1 MPPLSIP
8 TTSALP
14 PSLLIPST
22 DPSIP
27 RLLSKL
33 SRPAL
38 LSLTLD
44 WLDDRNQ
51 PLSAPFL
58 VSPDDS
64 SADDLHA
71 GDFYPPHSSL
81 ADLRE
86 FYTDL
91 QSTRGTRTALLDR
104 LLTGDYRHGLT
115 LYQLA
120 MADTLILQTHPTSQK
135 WSAYALTPSHSST
148 PPIPRFHPPT
158 FLKAL
163 QRALPP
169 DIKAHYNLDRPPGLP
184 LLLLRVMLLDTPYAT
199 TPSLAGAKVVY
210 VAFPDA
216 SPHIFLSAGSSPPAT
231 GTTTSAKENTAR
243 DLRRALIACLPTA
256 LSRPRARYTLASTN
270 LSARS
275 LEAMI
280 ALRGGGRTGKAQG
293 GWGGYALS
301 GKKAGDTPL
310 ESVAP
315 ALREV
320 VGGANKNV
328 AGEVG
333 RLAGEGGEKDGK
345 EEGEEVDQIHELP
358 EVTGRGMKRPR
369 DPSAD
374 ISKRRR
380 LIASARFGDV
390 PSAPLELV
398 DVRIEDPFP
407 GEKEGGWC
415 PSVRVV
421 FRGSD
426 VFRGVRG
433 LVERGVVEGK
443 GMPGWMTGEGG
454 VSGGVVRGG
463 RVGG

>member
-1 MPPLSIP
+1 MPSLSVP
-8 TTSALP
+8 TSAALS

-51 PLSAPFL
+51 PLSAPYL
-58 VSPDDS
+58 SDPDS
-64 SADDLHA
+64 SDDLHA

-81 ADLRE
+81 SDLRA
-86 FYTDL
+86 FYTSL

-120 MADTLILQTHPTSQK
+120 MADILILQTHPTSQK
-135 WSAYALTPSHSST
+135 WSAYALTPCHPSA
-148 PPIPRFHPPT
+148 PPVPRFHPPT

-199 TPSLAGAKVVY
+199 TPSLAGAKVIY

-216 SPHIFLSAGSSPPAT
+216 SPHIFLSAASSPPSS
-231 GTTTSAKENTAR
+231 TTASTKENTAR
-243 DLRRALIACLPTA
+243 DLRRTLIACLPTA

-310 ESVAP
+310 ELVAP
-315 ALREV
+315 VLREV
-320 VGGANKNV
+320 VGGANQNT
-328 AGEVG
+328 AGEV
-333 RLAGEGGEKDGK
+333 RKPAAGGKDGK
-345 EEGEEVDQIHELP
+345 GEGEDADPVDMVSE
-358 EVTGRGMKRPR
+358 TGGRGMKRPL
-369 DPSAD
+369 DEGAETA
-374 ISKRRR
+374 KRRR
-380 LIASARFGDV
+380 LLAEARFGGV
-390 PSAPLELV
+390 PSAPLEVV
-398 DVRIEDPFP
+398 DVRIEDLFP

-415 PSVRVV
+415 PGIRVV

-426 VFRGVRG
+426 VFRGIRG
-433 LVERGVVEGK
+433 LVERGAVEGE

-454 VSGGVVRGG
+454 VSAGVVRGG
-463 RVGG
+463 RLGG

>member
-1 MPPLSIP
+1 MPPLAVP
-8 TTSALP
+8 TSAALS

-22 DPSIP
+22 DPAIP

-33 SRPAL
+33 SRAAL

-51 PLSAPFL
+51 PLSAPYL
-58 VSPDDS
+58 GDPDS
-64 SADDLHA
+64 DLHA
-71 GDFYPPHSSL
+71 ADFYPPSPTLS
-81 ADLRE
+81 DLRDH
-86 FYTDL
+86 YTSL
-91 QSTRGTRTALLDR
+91 QSTRGTRTALVDR

-120 MADTLILQTHPTSQK
+120 MADTLILQTHPTSQR
-135 WSAYALTPSHSST
+135 WSAYALTPSHASA

-199 TPSLAGAKVVY
+199 SPSLAGAKVVY

-216 SPHIFLSAGSSPPAT
+216 SPHIFLSAASSPPSTA
-231 GTTTSAKENTAR
+231 TTSTKENTAR
-243 DLRRALIACLPTA
+243 DLRRTLIACLPNA

-315 ALREV
+315 VLREV
-320 VGGANKNV
+320 VGGANKN
-328 AGEVG
+328 AGGEVRKLSG
-333 RLAGEGGEKDGK
+333 REKDGK
-345 EEGEEVDQIHELP
+345 EEEENQVHMVP
-358 EVTGRGMKRPR
+358 ERGGRGMKRPLES
-369 DPSAD
+369 SAETA
-374 ISKRRR
+374 KRRR
-380 LIASARFGDV
+380 LVADARFGSV

-398 DVRIEDPFP
+398 DMRIEDPFP

-415 PSVRVV
+415 PRIRVV
-421 FRGSD
+421 FRGTD

-433 LVERGVVEGK
+433 LVEREVVDGET
-443 GMPGWMTGEGG
+443 MPGWMTGEGG
-454 VSGGVVRGG
+454 VSGGVVREG

>member
-1 MPPLSIP
+1 MPPLSVP
-8 TTSALP
+8 TSAALS

-51 PLSAPFL
+51 PLSAPYL
-58 VSPDDS
+58 ASADDS
-64 SADDLHA
+64 SDDLHA

-81 ADLRE
+81 EDLRE

-135 WSAYALTPSHSST
+135 WSAYALTPSHPSA

-216 SPHIFLSAGSSPPAT
+216 SPHIFLSAGTSPPAT
-231 GTTTSAKENTAR
+231 STSTAKENTAR
-243 DLRRALIACLPTA
+243 DLRRTLIACLPTA
-256 LSRPRARYTLASTN
+256 LSRPRARYTLSSTN

-275 LEAMI
+275 LEAMV

-293 GWGGYALS
+293 GWGEYALS
-301 GKKAGDTPL
+301 GRKAGDTPL

-315 ALREV
+315 VLREV
-320 VGGANKNV
+320 VGGANRNV

-333 RLAGEGGEKDGK
+333 RLIGGAGGEKDGK
-345 EEGEEVDQIHELP
+345 VEEEEVDLVQELP
-358 EVTGRGMKRPR
+358 ERGGRGMKRPL
-369 DPSAD
+369 DPGAE
-374 ISKRRR
+374 IAKRRC
-380 LIASARFGDV
+380 LIAEARFGDV

-433 LVERGVVEGK
+433 LVERGVVEGER
-443 GMPGWMTGEGG
+443 MPGWMTGEGG

>member
-1 MPPLSIP
+1 MPPLSVP
-8 TTSALP
+8 TSAALP

-22 DPSIP
+22 DPAIP

-51 PLSAPFL
+51 PLSEPNLADP
-58 VSPDDS
+58 DS
-64 SADDLHA
+64 SDADPS
-71 GDFYPPHSSL
+71 DFYPPHATLS
-81 ADLRE
+81 DLRD
-86 FYTDL
+86 FYTSL

-135 WSAYALTPSHSST
+135 WTAYALTPSHTSA

-199 TPSLAGAKVVY
+199 TPSLGGAKVVY

-216 SPHIFLSAGSSPPAT
+216 SPHIFLSAASAPP
-231 GTTTSAKENTAR
+231 GTTTPNSKENTAR
-243 DLRRALIACLPTA
+243 DLRRTLIACLPTA

-275 LEAMI
+275 LAAMI

-320 VGGANKNV
+320 VGGANKS
-328 AGEVG
+328 AGGEV
-333 RLAGEGGEKDGK
+333 RKLARGEKDGK
-345 EEGEEVDQIHELP
+345 EEGEDEVQLVSERG
-358 EVTGRGMKRPR
+358 GRGMKRPI
-369 DPSAD
+369 DTGAETA
-374 ISKRRR
+374 KRRR
-380 LIASARFGDV
+380 LLADARFGDV

-415 PSVRVV
+415 PSIRVV
-421 FRGSD
+421 FRGTD
-426 VFRGVRG
+426 VFKGVRA
-433 LVERGVVEGK
+433 LVERGVVDGER
-443 GMPGWMTGEGG
+443 MPGWMTGEGG

>member
-1 MPPLSIP
+1 MPPLSVP
-8 TTSALP
+8 TSSALP

-22 DPSIP
+22 DPAIP

-51 PLSAPFL
+51 SLSAPFL
-58 VSPDDS
+58 VSPDDDD
-64 SADDLHA
+64 ADDLHA

-81 ADLRE
+81 EDLRE
-86 FYTDL
+86 FYTEL

-135 WSAYALTPSHSST
+135 WSAYALTPSHSSV
-148 PPIPRFHPPT
+148 PPVPRFHPPT

-169 DIKAHYNLDRPPGLP
+169 DIKAHYNLDRPPRLP

-199 TPSLAGAKVVY
+199 TPSLSGAKVVY

-216 SPHIFLSAGSSPPAT
+216 SPHIFLSAASSPPAT
-231 GTTTSAKENTAR
+231 TTTSTKENTAR

-256 LSRPRARYTLASTN
+256 LSRPRERYTLASTN

-315 ALREV
+315 VLREV
-320 VGGANKNV
+320 VGVANKNV

-333 RLAGEGGEKDGK
+333 KLVGGGGEKDGK
-345 EEGEEVDQIHELP
+345 EEDEVDLVHKVLEGR
-358 EVTGRGMKRPR
+358 GRGMKRPL
-369 DPSAD
+369 DPGAETA
-374 ISKRRR
+374 KRRR
-380 LIASARFGDV
+380 LIAAARFGDV

-415 PSVRVV
+415 PSVRVA

-426 VFRGVRG
+426 VFKGVRA
-433 LVERGVVEGK
+433 LVERGVVEGER
-443 GMPGWMTGEGG
+443 MPGWMTGEGG

>member
-1 MPPLSIP
+1 MPPLSVP
-8 TTSALP
+8 TSAALS

-22 DPSIP
+22 DPAIP
-27 RLLSKL
+27 RILSKL

-38 LSLTLD
+38 ISLTLD

-51 PLSAPFL
+51 PLSAPYL
-58 VSPDDS
+58 ASADDS
-64 SADDLHA
+64 SDDLHA

-81 ADLRE
+81 EDLRE

-135 WSAYALTPSHSST
+135 WSAYALTPSHPSA

-199 TPSLAGAKVVY
+199 TPSLSGAKVVY

-216 SPHIFLSAGSSPPAT
+216 SPHIFLSAASSPPTT
-231 GTTTSAKENTAR
+231 GTATTANENTAR
-243 DLRRALIACLPTA
+243 DLRRTLIACLPTA

-301 GKKAGDTPL
+301 GRKAGDTPL

-315 ALREV
+315 VLREV
-320 VGGANKNV
+320 VGGTNRNV

-333 RLAGEGGEKDGK
+333 KLVGGGEKDGK
-345 EEGEEVDQIHELP
+345 EEEGEEVDLLHEVP
-358 EVTGRGMKRPR
+358 EGRGKGMKRPL
-369 DPSAD
+369 DPGAETA
-374 ISKRRR
+374 KRRR
-380 LIASARFGDV
+380 LIAQARFGDV

-426 VFRGVRG
+426 VFKGVRG
-433 LVERGVVEGK
+433 LVERGVVEGEK
-443 GMPGWMTGEGG
+443 MPGWMTGEGG
-454 VSGGVVRGG
+454 VSGGVVKGG